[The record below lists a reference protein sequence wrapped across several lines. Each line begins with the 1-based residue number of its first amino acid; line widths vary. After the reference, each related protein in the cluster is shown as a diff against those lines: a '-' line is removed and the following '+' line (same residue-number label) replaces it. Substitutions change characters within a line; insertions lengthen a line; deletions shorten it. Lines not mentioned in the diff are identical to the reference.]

1 MIELLWQLGILSAVL
16 IFGVKIG
23 LAMGFSGLSKK
34 VGVIIALGYGSG
46 ILLLST
52 FISGSSNIIYKTIL
66 DYNFVM
72 FAVMSLIIIYAGF
85 HTIREWKVHQK
96 NQAKATCAAMIAP
109 CPCCFTAVLA
119 AIVLASPLIGAS
131 SAVIGQYAAVS
142 LTIIILAVFFLS
154 GMIVKLLDKPYPI
167 LLGNF
172 MLFAGLYFMASVILL
187 PNINQVLLSPMKP
200 YDISSISSLFY
211 IVVVMF
217 VLMLLGFY
225 KTRKESIWR

>member
-34 VGVIIALGYGSG
+34 VGVLIALGYGSG
-46 ILLLST
+46 ILLLSKLIT
-52 FISGSSNIIYKTIL
+52 GSSNVIYTTIL
-66 DYNFVM
+66 NYNFVM
-72 FAVMSLIIIYAGF
+72 FAIMSLIIIYAGF

-96 NQAKATCAAMIAP
+96 NHAKATCAAMIAP

-119 AIVLASPLIGAS
+119 AIIIASPVIGAS
-131 SAVIGQYAAVS
+131 SAVIGQYAALF
-142 LTIIILAVFFLS
+142 LTITILAVFFSS
-154 GMIVKLLDKPYPI
+154 GMIVKLVNRPYPI

-172 MLFAGLYFMASVILL
+172 MLFAGLYFLASVILL

-200 YDISSISSLFY
+200 YDISSISSLIY
-211 IVVVMF
+211 IVVVVV
-217 VLMLLGFY
+217 VLVILGFY
-225 KTRKESIWR
+225 KTKKESVWR

>member
-1 MIELLWQLGILSAVL
+1 MIGLLWQLGILSAVL

-34 VGVIIALGYGSG
+34 VGILIALGYGLG

-52 FISGSSNIIYKTIL
+52 LITGSSNVIYKTIL

-96 NQAKATCAAMIAP
+96 NHAKATCAAMIAP

-119 AIVLASPLIGAS
+119 AIIIASPLIGAS
-131 SAVIGQYAAVS
+131 SAIIGQYAALF
-142 LTIIILAVFFLS
+142 LTITILAVFFSS
-154 GMIVKLLDKPYPI
+154 GMIVRLVNKPYPI

-172 MLFAGLYFMASVILL
+172 MLFAGLYFLASVVLL
-187 PNINQVLLSPMKP
+187 PNINQVLMSPMKP
-200 YDISSISSLFY
+200 YDINSISSLLY
-211 IVVVMF
+211 IVMVMVVL
-217 VLMLLGFY
+217 VILGFY
-225 KTRKESIWR
+225 KTKKESVWR